1 MKTVRV
7 CWVEPSEQLRG
18 VEGEV
23 ADDVVRQG
31 QLVIDADAGPGPAG
45 VYRLLSDE
53 ECVVF
58 DPQTPLPVFLHEDH
72 AASIVRWMQP
82 LQHAGDEVAV
92 AEHVRKAV
100 YDLVEAR
107 VGDDGVFSASAVL
120 TSTETVSGSLH
131 VVGRCV
137 VIRPA

>member
-1 MKTVRV
+1 MTTVRL

-18 VEGEV
+18 IEGEV
-23 ADDVVRQG
+23 ADDAVWQG
-31 QLVIDADAGPGPAG
+31 QLVMDDAASPGPPG

-53 ECVVF
+53 ECVAF
-58 DPQTPLPVFLHEDH
+58 DPQTPLPLFLHEDH

-82 LQHAGDEVAV
+82 LQHAGDEATV
-92 AEHVRKAV
+92 AEDVRKAV
-100 YDLVEAR
+100 FDLVEAR
-107 VGDDGVFSASAVL
+107 VGADGLFSASAIL

-137 VIRPA
+137 IIRPA